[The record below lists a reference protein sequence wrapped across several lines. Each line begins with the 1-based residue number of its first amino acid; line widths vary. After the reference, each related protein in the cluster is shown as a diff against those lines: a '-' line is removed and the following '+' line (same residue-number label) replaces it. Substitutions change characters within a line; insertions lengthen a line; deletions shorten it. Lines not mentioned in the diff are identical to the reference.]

1 MTEPFSKQS
10 GQCVLVY
17 DGQCRLCVT
26 AKNGLEQLRGQS
38 HADEVRLIP
47 YQSEEA
53 KQVLG
58 AHYRPGRPPAAFL
71 VHPDRTIATGLDA
84 FLPLLPGLKGGAST
98 GQVPFSPTCQAVCLP
113 CLPARRTLS
122 IPSLRRSAFEE
133 AGLDTHFW
141 GIVSPQR
148 GMSPCEGSCHSR
160 SR

>member
-26 AKNGLEQLRGQS
+26 AKNGLEQLRGES

-84 FLPLLPGLKGGAST
+84 FLPLLPGLRGGRPLATFFSFPLVKPFAYLAYRLVARYRYRLF
-98 GQVPFSPTCQAVCLP
+98 GEVPLKRP
-113 CLPARRTLS
+113 
-122 IPSLRRSAFEE
+122 
-133 AGLDTHFW
+133 D
-141 GIVSPQR
+141 
-148 GMSPCEGSCHSR
+148 
-160 SR
+160 

>member
-26 AKNGLEQLRGQS
+26 AKNGLEQLRGES

-84 FLPLLPGLKGGAST
+84 FLPLLPGLKGGHPLAK
-98 GQVPFSPTCQAVCLP
+98 FL
-113 CLPARRTLS
+113 
-122 IPSLRRSAFEE
+122 SLRLVKPFAYLAYRLVARYRYRLFGEVPLKR
-133 AGLDTHFW
+133 LD
-141 GIVSPQR
+141 
-148 GMSPCEGSCHSR
+148 
-160 SR
+160 